1 MIAIDGH
8 FSLRMVFGVLSLLLA
23 FWTSAHAILRRRDP
37 RAALWWVGV
46 AWAVPVIGAAFYYFF
61 GINRIQRKASR
72 LGRRQL
78 LASAR
83 IPEKVLSRAGDP
95 KRVSPQMRHLYSL
108 AHLVDGVVGKPL
120 IEGNAV
126 RPLIN
131 GDEAY
136 PEMLRAIDEARDTI
150 ALATYI
156 FNNDRVGASFIEA
169 LSRAVQRKVEVRV
182 LIDDVGSGFGR
193 SSVHKGL
200 ENAGIPVAY
209 FLPTL
214 VPWRMAYVNMRNHRK
229 IMVVDG
235 RVGFTGGMNIHEGHV
250 LALKHRFPTQ
260 DIQFRI
266 DGPVVSQLQETFR
279 DDWHFVTGEILP
291 GDRWFPD
298 VLPAGAVVARG
309 IAGGPDEDFEKLR
322 WTIHGALAVAR
333 QSVRIV
339 TPYFLPDPSLIT
351 ALNVAAMRGVQV
363 DIVLPRVNDLDAVQW
378 ASTAMLWQVLE
389 RGCRVWFSPPPFDHS
404 KLLLVDGGWC
414 LFGSSNWDPRSMRL
428 NFEFDVESYDEAL
441 VQMLERW
448 VDKKIESAKE
458 VTLADV
464 DSRHIAV
471 KLRDGI
477 ARLFVPH
484 L

>member
-1 MIAIDGH
+1 MIFFDGH
-8 FSLRMVFGVLSLLLA
+8 ISVRMLFGVLSLVLA

-37 RAALWWVGV
+37 RAALWWVAV
-46 AWAVPVIGAAFYYFF
+46 AWAVPIVGPAFYYFF

-78 LASAR
+78 TVATRRPDA
-83 IPEKVLSRAGDP
+83 VLSRADDP
-95 KRVSPQMRHLYSL
+95 MRVSPQMRHLYAL

-120 IEGNAV
+120 IDGNTV
-126 RPLIN
+126 RPLVN

-136 PEMLRAIDEARDTI
+136 PEMLRAIDEAQETI
-150 ALATYI
+150 SLATYI
-156 FNNDRVGASFIEA
+156 FNNDRVGMSFVDA
-169 LSRAVQRKVEVRV
+169 LSRAVRRKVEVRV

-200 ENAGIPVAY
+200 DKAGIPVAY

-229 IMVVDG
+229 VMVVDG
-235 RVGFTGGMNIHEGHV
+235 RVGFTGGMNIHDGHV
-250 LALKHRFPTQ
+250 LAVQHKFPTQ

-266 DGPVVSQLQETFR
+266 DGPVVSHLQETFR

-291 GDRWFPD
+291 GDRWFPE
-298 VLPAGAVVARG
+298 VLPSGRVAARG
-309 IAGGPDEDFEKLR
+309 ISGGPDEDFEKLR
-322 WTIHGALAVAR
+322 WTIHGALASAR

-339 TPYFLPDPSLIT
+339 TPYFLPDLPLIT
-351 ALNVAAMRGVQV
+351 ALNVAAMRGVSV
-363 DIVLPRVNDLDAVQW
+363 DIVLPQVNDLDAVQW
-378 ASTAMLWQVLE
+378 AATAMLWQVLE
-389 RGCRVWFSPPPFDHS
+389 RGCRVWLSPPPFDHS
-404 KLLLVDGGWC
+404 KLMLVDGGWS
-414 LFGSSNWDPRSMRL
+414 LFGSSNWDPRSLRL
-428 NFEFDVESYDEAL
+428 NFEFDVECYDESLA
-441 VQMLERW
+441 QTLERW
-448 VDKKIESAKE
+448 VDKKIESARE
-458 VTLADV
+458 VTIADV

-477 ARLFVPH
+477 ARLFMPH